1 MERKM
6 IDLSVPMEKN
16 DGEIAEYILKQ
27 TNHKEGG
34 DIFGRKIT
42 FPEKGTL
49 KQYAVSVFN
58 YIVGRRKI
66 TGKSFPD
73 GEFLNLDIITASVHT
88 GTHFD
93 APLHFGPKCEGE
105 PSMSVD
111 EIPIEWCF
119 SDGVVL
125 DMTFKKPGEYI
136 LPEDV
141 EQELKRINY
150 GLKPYDIVLIRTGGD
165 RYWGR
170 KEYLFKYPGMSK
182 EATSYLVDKGIKV
195 IGIDS
200 YGFDRPFINMINDY
214 FKTLDNKYL
223 FPAHFFGREK
233 CYCHIERL
241 ANLDKLPRPYGFKVS
256 CLPVKIRGAGAAWT
270 RVVAIL

>member
-1 MERKM
+1 MLPQM

-16 DGEIAEYILKQ
+16 DGEIAEFILKQ

-34 DIFGRKIT
+34 DIFGRK
-42 FPEKGTL
+42 FAFSKKRTL
-49 KQYAVSVFN
+49 KQSMISIYN
-58 YIVGRRKI
+58 YVLGRKKI
-66 TGKSFPD
+66 TGKSFPG
-73 GEFLNLDIITASVHT
+73 GEFLNLDIITASTHT

-93 APLHFGPKCEGE
+93 APLHFGTKSEDKL
-105 PSMSVD
+105 SMSID

-119 SDGVVL
+119 SDGVIL
-125 DMTFKKPGEYI
+125 DMTFKKPGEFI
-136 LPEDV
+136 RTEDI
-141 EQELKRINY
+141 EKELKKINY
-150 GLKPYDIVLIRTGGD
+150 DLKPYDIVLIRTGAEK
-165 RYWGR
+165 YWGR

-200 YGFDRPFINMINDY
+200 YGFDRPFANMINDY

-223 FPAHFFGREK
+223 FPSHFFGREK

-241 ANLDKLPRPYGFKVS
+241 TNLGKLPKPYGFKIS
-256 CLPVKIRGAGAAWT
+256 CLPIKIKGAGAAWT